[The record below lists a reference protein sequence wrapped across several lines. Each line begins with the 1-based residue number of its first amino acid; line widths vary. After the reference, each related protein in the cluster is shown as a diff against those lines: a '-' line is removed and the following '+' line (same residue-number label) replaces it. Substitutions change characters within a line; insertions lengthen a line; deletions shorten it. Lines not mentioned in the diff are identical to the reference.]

1 LNTPFDCG
9 YAFVAHA
16 DDHRAAFS
24 FRAPYLTHATD
35 ARDQMD
41 WNPEWSRRARGFPTY
56 AALRCL
62 GRRGVAELF
71 ETYCEHTR
79 TLAKGLGGLP
89 GAELLYEPII
99 NQALVR
105 FHDLREGAGEAEHD
119 LRTDAVIPEINATGE
134 AFFTG
139 TTWRGRRVMRI
150 SVCNWRTDADD
161 VQKALNSAS
170 RVVLAHGPGGQAA

>member
-1 LNTPFDCG
+1 
-9 YAFVAHA
+9 
-16 DDHRAAFS
+16 
-24 FRAPYLTHATD
+24 
-35 ARDQMD
+35 MD

-56 AALRCL
+56 AALRSL

-79 TLAKGLGGLP
+79 TLAKGLAGLP
-89 GAELLYEPII
+89 GAELLYEPIV

-105 FHDLREGAGEAEHD
+105 FHDLRERAGEAEHD
-119 LRTDAVIPEINATGE
+119 LRTDAVIAGINATGE

-161 VQKALNSAS
+161 VQRTLNAAS
-170 RVVLAHGPGGQAA
+170 RVVFAQAADGRSA